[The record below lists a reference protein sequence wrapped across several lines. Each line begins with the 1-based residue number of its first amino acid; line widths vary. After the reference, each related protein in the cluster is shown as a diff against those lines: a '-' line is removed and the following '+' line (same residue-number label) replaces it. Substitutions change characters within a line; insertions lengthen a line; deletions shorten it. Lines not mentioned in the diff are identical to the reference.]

1 MCRYKTDK
9 EVKMENAT
17 LEKRTESKTLDKTV
31 ERIALYGNPV
41 ELVNNMYGCHP
52 VTESVRRIAKYDNP
66 VELVNNMYGCHPD
79 GNGSDYFSRIYGD
92 L

>member
-66 VELVNNMYGCHPD
+66 VELSHPD

>member
-1 MCRYKTDK
+1 MQSKILNEKK
-9 EVKMENAT
+9 ELGD
-17 LEKRTESKTLDKTV
+17 LEKTI
-31 ERIALYGNPV
+31 ERIALHENPV
-41 ELVNNMYGCHP
+41 ELVNNLYGCHP
-52 VTESVRRIAKYDNP
+52 INESIRRIAEHKNP